1 MPFLNRSISTRLLFL
16 VTLTIVIAVIAFGSV
31 STWREISSYKQFRI
45 NQLSDQSKILAKVV
59 APDMAK
65 DNKNSTF
72 RNLSVVGTLSSID
85 FIDVINPAGKSFA
98 SLGDRTIV
106 TTRNLDLGK
115 QKNLFALLRSHT
127 VSYETPIVFAGKQIG
142 VLNVYRKTNDLKP
155 QVILIFLTTLLIA
168 GTVLFVGLIAAWF
181 IQRSVTVPIS
191 SLTRAMKNIEET
203 GNYNNMLDHR
213 SLDEFDGL
221 IESFN
226 KMVTRVRERDEK
238 LDAHRRTLESRV
250 ELRTRQY
257 KDAMQTAE
265 KANKAKSD
273 FLAMISHEIRT
284 PLNGMLVM
292 AELLT
297 KADLYGP
304 QKRHAEVVFDS
315 GKTLLSIIND
325 ILDLSKIEAG
335 KMDLEI
341 VPFNPRESINSVI
354 RLYQEKAE
362 KIDVK
367 LEYEIDPDVGEIM
380 MGDPVRIGQ
389 ILNNL
394 VNNALKFTED
404 GFVKIHARNI
414 PNPDSVP
421 ITYFSVEDSGIG
433 IAKDKQAAVFESF
446 SQADQST
453 TRLYGG
459 TGLGLSI
466 CQSLVESMKGKIGLE
481 SQEGK
486 GSRFWFAIPT
496 PAPSTKELKE
506 IQTRS
511 AKTKKDIF
519 EGLNNID
526 CLKIL
531 IADDNPIN
539 IEVLTEALTQL
550 GAKPEAID
558 SVGDGQEAINV
569 AQSGRYDLIFMD
581 GSMPKVDGFQA
592 TKIIRKWE
600 RDQNRSP
607 MSIIALTAHVAG
619 KSSGEY
625 LTSGM
630 DDLITKPFSIDTI
643 ANCLREYSGKHIK
656 HHDIS
661 A

>member
-16 VTLTIVIAVIAFGSV
+16 VTLTIAIAVIAFGSV
-31 STWREISSYKQFRI
+31 STWREISSYKQFQI

-65 DNKNSTF
+65 NNINSIY
-72 RNLSVVGTLSSID
+72 RNLSVVGALSSID
-85 FIDVINPAGKSFA
+85 FIEVTNSAGKSFA
-98 SLGDRTIV
+98 SLGNRSIV
-106 TTRNLDLGK
+106 MTGNLDLGK
-115 QKNLFALLRSHT
+115 QKNLFALLQSHT
-127 VSYETPIVFAGKQIG
+127 VSYETPIFFAGKQIG
-142 VLNVYRKTNDLKP
+142 VVNVYRKTNDLKP
-155 QVILIFLTTLLIA
+155 QVFLIFLTTLLIA

-203 GNYNNMLDHR
+203 GNYNNMLDHH

-221 IESFN
+221 IASFN
-226 KMVTRVRERDEK
+226 KMVTRVRERDET

-284 PLNGMLVM
+284 PLYGMLVM

-341 VPFNPRESINSVI
+341 VQFNPRESINNVI

-367 LEYEIDPDVGEIM
+367 LEYEIDPSVGENM

-414 PNPDSVP
+414 PNPDGVP

-433 IAKDKQAAVFESF
+433 IAKDKQAAVFDSF

-496 PAPSTKELKE
+496 PAPSKKELKE
-506 IQTRS
+506 IQTPS
-511 AKTKKDIF
+511 AKSKKDIC
-519 EGLNNID
+519 EGLNNVD

-539 IEVLTEALTQL
+539 IEVLTEALKHL
-550 GAKPEAID
+550 GAKSEAID

-569 AQSGRYDLIFMD
+569 AQSGRFNLIFMD

-592 TKIIRKWE
+592 TKIIREWE

-619 KSSGEY
+619 KSSEEY

-656 HHDIS
+656 QHDIS